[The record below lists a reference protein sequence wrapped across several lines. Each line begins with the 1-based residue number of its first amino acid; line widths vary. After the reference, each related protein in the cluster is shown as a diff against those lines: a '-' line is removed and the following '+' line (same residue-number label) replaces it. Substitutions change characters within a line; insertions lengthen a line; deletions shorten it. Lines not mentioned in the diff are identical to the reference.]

1 MGKLSKFLGGALGGM
16 VVSAAVTL
24 LLAPDSG
31 KGLRAQV
38 QERIA
43 YIKNEAYR
51 AAEAQRAALEA
62 ELARL
67 RGEQF

>member
-16 VVSAAVTL
+16 VVGAAVTL

-43 YIKNEAYR
+43 YIQNEARR